1 MSAGIPTVVIRDRK
15 IIGNKTA
22 YDLMKEGFEEILVC
36 DMDSIITGRTNMKVY
51 NDLAKFFE
59 FIAFNL
65 VYNIGELVD
74 SIVSG
79 ASKVVISP
87 DLSGDTLLSMLEFSQ
102 NIVIPN
108 SEMFQYFQ
116 QNGGKYAMTYGT
128 EPRVEFSMVYNI
140 GPWISKENYTNID
153 NFPPELRHFVR

>member
-1 MSAGIPTVVIRDRK
+1 MVIRDKK
-15 IIGNKTA
+15 ILGNKTA
-22 YDLMKEGFEEILVC
+22 YDLMKEGVEEILVC

-79 ASKVVISP
+79 ASKVVVSP
-87 DLSGDTLLSMLEFSQ
+87 DVSEATLLSMLEFSQ
-102 NIVIPN
+102 NIVMPN
-108 SEMFQYFQ
+108 SEKFQFF
-116 QNGGKYAMTYGT
+116 NRSGGKYAMTYGT
-128 EPRVEFSMVYNI
+128 ESGIKFSLIYNI

-153 NFPPELRHFVR
+153 NFPMELRHFVR

>member
-116 QNGGKYAMTYGT
+116 QNGGK
-128 EPRVEFSMVYNI
+128 
-140 GPWISKENYTNID
+140 
-153 NFPPELRHFVR
+153 